1 MGYYSAKIGPQGKY
15 NAIRTKGEM
24 TLFTVYAL
32 SGKTKVFLPYTDESN
47 GQSRKRLKNAVRK
60 QFLK

>member
-24 TLFTVYAL
+24 TLFTVYAPY
-32 SGKTKVFLPYTDESN
+32 GKTKVFLPYTDESN